1 VISGT
6 CKRETG
12 AQHANLIKTIL
23 TATENQKKCG
33 GVLYRTVSI
42 ASDGESKRG
51 QALVRLTMNTT
62 LKADS
67 PIYEQL
73 CPLRFMNYLVGSDD
87 ITADKDFKHVFKRQR
102 NLMMRNKGILIQGFC
117 ITPPILRAHLQS
129 NGVSSFRLRALLNPN
144 DKQDVVLGYSLLK
157 EIWSLP
163 AASSGSDPSFS
174 RARKALRVYGRFAQN
189 LIMPYICVDL
199 NLDEQ
204 LIHLSAATHLALY
217 LYNDNSARTKFMPTQ
232 SYVDIMLMVKNIYF
246 CVAKVKVDNPQGT
259 FYIIQLG
266 TDRLEQFFGLVRT
279 AVGTDTNVDTVQLGN
294 RASGLTEVAIILA
307 QHPEWDR
314 GPRRLQLPAITK
326 DSGDISMKADHI
338 NPASWRGKLDVASVN
353 LHTCWVLGR
362 QRAVELVPEAADALD
377 RLSST
382 PGIDILSPL
391 GDILVNVQD
400 ADDEFDCSELSSTH
414 GTQPTEL
421 TTVEAPTRVSQPF
434 TPDGDMEDAIAEE
447 APRNNK
453 IVSEIII
460 NGQKTTKAKALRHR
474 MMFQTSRSSTD
485 RLKRVQELPC
495 FNCIP
500 TPELDTN
507 IILHDSS
514 FGAPSLRIGNPIAS
528 LVQCENLIFLA
539 IAEVNR
545 LHFAG
550 KNNLDE
556 IGLHLLADGT
566 AKVDFQILRLRP
578 ATEEDDPSQQYDW
591 CWSLQMEST
600 CDNVPGRFIHPL
612 NPPVSVR
619 MPGKPT
625 FLFDS
630 SFLVTISS
638 SLFQELS
645 PHDLRSVPVVK
656 RSPSFPYRNDDGKA
670 CFICEHDDATHPP
683 LNESSSDCSGC
694 GPKVKLDRSN
704 AQRVL
709 EHMGAH
715 ILYDT
720 TIDGEA
726 CGLCLRP
733 SPMCRLVLKKGRG
746 ADASY
751 SLDLKKSTCAN
762 LMRFQYTSAEQSSK
776 SSPCSNVPIIC
787 PLCPAQNP
795 AVWTYNLHI
804 HFREQHKIVSPLQYP
819 VKVQLSECEREA
831 MKKIWDTRFKFDTM
845 TRKHRNLKNKKDVPM
860 RISEAHSSRLALR
873 R

>member
-1 VISGT
+1 MISGT
-6 CKRETG
+6 CKKETG

-23 TATENQKKCG
+23 TATENQRQRG
-33 GVLYRTVSI
+33 RASYRTVCI

-62 LKADS
+62 LKVDS

-73 CPLRFMNYLVGSDD
+73 RPLPFMNYLVGSDD
-87 ITADKDFKHVFKRQR
+87 ITADKDFKHIFKRQR
-102 NLMMRNKGILIQGFC
+102 NLMMRNKGIFIQGFC
-117 ITPPILRAHLQS
+117 VTPPILRAHLQS

-144 DKQDVVLGYSLLK
+144 DKQDVILGYSLLK

-163 AASSGSDPSFS
+163 AAPSGSNPSFL
-174 RARKALRVYGRFAQN
+174 RARNALRVYGHFAQN
-189 LIMPYICVDL
+189 LVLPYICVDL

-204 LIHLSAATHLALY
+204 LIYLSTAAHLALY
-217 LYNDNSARTKFMPTQ
+217 LYNDNLARTKFMPTQ
-232 SYVDIMLMVKNIYF
+232 SYVDIMLMVKNVYF
-246 CVAKVKVDNPQGT
+246 CVAKAKVDNPGGT
-259 FYIIQLG
+259 FHIILLG

-314 GPRRLQLPAITK
+314 APRRLQLPVISK
-326 DSGDISMKADHI
+326 DSGEITTKADHI
-338 NPASWRGKLDVASVN
+338 NPASWRGNVDVANVN
-353 LHTCWVLGR
+353 LHTCWILGR
-362 QRAVELVPEAADALD
+362 QKAIELVPEAAEALD
-377 RLSST
+377 RLSNT

-400 ADDEFDCSELSSTH
+400 TDDEFDCSELSGVHDPLSTLPPAVE
-414 GTQPTEL
+414 GPTP
-421 TTVEAPTRVSQPF
+421 ASQPF

-447 APRNNK
+447 VPRNDK
-453 IVSEIII
+453 ITSEIII
-460 NGQKTTKAKALRHR
+460 NGLKTTKAKALRHR
-474 MMFQTSRSSTD
+474 MMFQTNRSSTD

-495 FNCIP
+495 FNSIP
-500 TPELDTN
+500 TSELDTN
-507 IILHDSS
+507 IISHDSS

-528 LVQCENLIFLA
+528 LVQCEELIFLA

-550 KNNLDE
+550 KNNMDE
-556 IGLHLLADGT
+556 IGLHLLADAT
-566 AKVDFQILRLRP
+566 AKVDFQILRLLP

-612 NPPVSVR
+612 NPSVSVR

-625 FLFDS
+625 FLFES

-638 SLFQELS
+638 SLFQELL
-645 PHDLRSVPVVK
+645 PYDLRSIPAVK
-656 RSPSFPYRNDDGKA
+656 RSPFFPYRNTGKV
-670 CFICEHDDATHPP
+670 CFVCERDDATQPP
-683 LNESSSDCSGC
+683 LDESSADCSIC

-715 ILYDT
+715 ILYDPT
-720 TIDGEA
+720 VDGEA

-733 SPMCRLVLKKGRG
+733 SPMCKLVLKKSRG
-746 ADASY
+746 AEASL

-762 LMRFQYTSAEQSSK
+762 LMRFQYSSAEQSSK

-787 PLCPAQNP
+787 PLCPTQNP
-795 AVWTYNLHI
+795 AVWTYNLHT
-804 HFREQHKIVSPLQYP
+804 HFRVRHKIVNPLQYP
-819 VKVQLSECEREA
+819 AKVLPSESERDA
-831 MKKIWDTRFKFDTM
+831 MKKIWDARFDT
-845 TRKHRNLKNKKDVPM
+845 RKPRNLKNKAVPM
-860 RISEAHSSRLALR
+860 IISEAHSSRLALR
-873 R
+873 